1 MLQNIGFKSAVTN
14 HFGKIENSVCCV
26 LEGQRKI
33 SLIRVSISASALV
46 ITVGKGVFSRQEH
59 HQLLVIMASPTFG
72 TGAAGV
78 LVFKGRPED
87 VFIKTLLAFGI
98 LAASFF
104 GQTVK
109 YGVVAQK

>member
-1 MLQNIGFKSAVTN
+1 MLCRGPKKKKPDQSEHICLNPQLEKEFLG
-14 HFGKIENSVCCV
+14 IESP
-26 LEGQRKI
+26 RTPPTT
-33 SLIRVSISASALV
+33 SLV
-46 ITVGKGVFSRQEH
+46 I
-59 HQLLVIMASPTFG
+59 IMTSPTFG

>member
-1 MLQNIGFKSAVTN
+1 MSNEHVYLSLG
-14 HFGKIENSVCCV
+14 HHG
-26 LEGQRKI
+26 RKAFLGGVKQPRI
-33 SLIRVSISASALV
+33 PPPTRLVMASS
-46 ITVGKGVFSRQEH
+46 TVFS
-59 HQLLVIMASPTFG
+59 
-72 TGAAGV
+72 TGAGG